1 LSASAE
7 TTVLFDNRECKV
19 TKKTATTIECTTKDK
34 PYVAD
39 TPAVSITIAGTGAVA
54 TRDLVFRY
62 VSLYSDETTWKDF
75 LPVEGES
82 ISIPKG

>member
-1 LSASAE
+1 
-7 TTVLFDNRECKV
+7 VCKV
-19 TKKTATTIECTTKDK
+19 KKQTDTTIECITEDK

-39 TPAVSITIAGTGAVA
+39 TPKTEISFEGTGAAA
-54 TRDLVFRY
+54 TKGLVFRY
-62 VSLYSDETTWKDF
+62 VALYSDESTWADF